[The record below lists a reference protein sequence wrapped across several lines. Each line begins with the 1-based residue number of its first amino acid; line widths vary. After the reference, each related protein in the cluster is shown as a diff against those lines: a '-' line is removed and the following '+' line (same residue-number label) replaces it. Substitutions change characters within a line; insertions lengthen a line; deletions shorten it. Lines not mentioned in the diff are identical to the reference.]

1 MVLMNIK
8 LDNILCF
15 RGFEANFSYPSKLPT
30 SLIQNENL
38 KYVLSFRYR
47 KLNVFLGSNA
57 SGKTSLIKTIW
68 QILFFFKSGDKNV
81 FTSLI
86 NMKEEESYVE
96 VDLAEDSE
104 NRHFLHRFKIKTN
117 NKDKDNINIKIPHT
131 FIKLSSV
138 KSSKDSYESKV
149 KDLNKKRR

>member
-1 MVLMNIK
+1 MFHLLDIK
-8 LDNILCF
+8 
-15 RGFEANFSYPSKLPT
+15 
-30 SLIQNENL
+30 
-38 KYVLSFRYR
+38 

-57 SGKTSLIKTIW
+57 SGKTSLIQTIW

-86 NMKEEESYVE
+86 NMKVEESYVE
-96 VDLAEDSE
+96 VDLGEDSQ

-117 NKDKDNINIKIPHT
+117 NKDKDNIDIKISQT
-131 FIKLSSV
+131 FVKLSSA

-149 KDLNKKRR
+149 KDLNKKKKMIISIILMLLKTLIFQLVGMLFACYRKWF